1 MGQLI
6 AVDRADGTGCYYAID
21 ATTRQSVGE
30 VIPSDVYPG
39 NYRAGV
45 YHPSQGV
52 RFVKASGS
60 SETLV
65 DLTQVGTE
73 NFTTVQE
80 ALAAISRHRLR

>member
-6 AVDRADGTGCYYAID
+6 AVDRGDGTGCYYAID
-21 ATTRQSVGE
+21 TATRRPVGE

-45 YHPSQGV
+45 HHPTRGV
-52 RFVKASGS
+52 VWVKVSGS

-73 NFTTVQE
+73 NFTTVQA
-80 ALAAISRHRLR
+80 ALAAISRNRPR